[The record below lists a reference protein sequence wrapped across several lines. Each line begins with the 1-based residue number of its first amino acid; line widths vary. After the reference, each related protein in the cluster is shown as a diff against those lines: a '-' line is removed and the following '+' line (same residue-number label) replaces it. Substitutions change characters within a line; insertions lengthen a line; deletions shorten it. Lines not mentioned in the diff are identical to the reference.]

1 MSETRIN
8 GHDNDEPGEYIWR
21 RVAVAAGGYSE
32 LIKLFHTLY
41 PVKFIALFGLIA
53 VVICSGSW
61 LVVVVAPAPP
71 PLLVLASLSSAVG
84 LVVLLLLLAMVAA
97 SEE

>member
-1 MSETRIN
+1 ME
-8 GHDNDEPGEYIWR
+8 G
-21 RVAVAAGGYSE
+21 VAVAAGGYSE

-61 LVVVVAPAPP
+61 LVAPP

-84 LVVLLLLLAMVAA
+84 LVVLLLLMLAMVAA

>member
-1 MSETRIN
+1 MMS
-8 GHDNDEPGEYIWR
+8 PGNIYMEG
-21 RVAVAAGGYSE
+21 VAVAAGGYSE

-61 LVVVVAPAPP
+61 LVVAPAPP

>member
-1 MSETRIN
+1 MMS
-8 GHDNDEPGEYIWR
+8 PGNIYGGG
-21 RVAVAAGGYSE
+21 VAVAAGGYSE

-61 LVVVVAPAPP
+61 LVVVAPAPP
-71 PLLVLASLSSAVG
+71 PLLELASLSSAVG
-84 LVVLLLLLAMVAA
+84 LVLLLLLAMVAA